1 MVEPDGSG
9 CISKLWDPAPL
20 PAPVLFTISALKVC
34 SDLYSKSSQLGLK
47 TLTCLNNLRDAPAMA
62 DIFGG

>member
-1 MVEPDGSG
+1 MGLDVFPNFGT
-9 CISKLWDPAPL
+9 LPPL